1 MIMRLS
7 ESEDITRAIDLSKS
21 DTSCLT
27 GGSGIVDLSDS
38 EDGDITN
45 VFDAE
50 MYKQLGIEP
59 PKTIADG
66 DFEGVAESARVI
78 NKDGQSYLVY
88 TSLKPFTEDG
98 SGNGS
103 SGGGNGGSNTPNNTP
118 SNNDKN
124 DKKVDERKA
133 EIFNN
138 IMMMTKKIGLF
149 KKKIKFSQEEE
160 NKLKAEA
167 EKIAKTE
174 NRAEQNS
181 DDIKATKEKVEK
193 IKKKIEETQK
203 QTEEY
208 KKETKNTIKKL
219 TDDMN
224 KHKDAILDIS
234 DKSKTATV
242 VATLS
247 ALGLGSLAAYI
258 LLGQRKKLKE
268 LEKKE
273 KEREEREKLE
283 KYANGGYDRYR

>member
-7 ESEDITRAIDLSKS
+7 ESEDITRSIDLSKS

-98 SGNGS
+98 D
-103 SGGGNGGSNTPNNTP
+103 SNTDNNT
-118 SNNDKN
+118 NNGNNNN
-124 DKKVDERKA
+124 DKKVDERKS

-138 IMMMTKKIGLF
+138 IMMMANKISLF
-149 KKKIKFSQEEE
+149 KKKIKLSQEQEK
-160 NKLKAEA
+160 KLKDEV

-174 NRAEQNS
+174 NNTEKNS
-181 DDIKATKEKVEK
+181 NDIKK
-193 IKKKIEETQK
+193 INKQIEEAKKT
-203 QTEEY
+203 TEEY
-208 KKETKNTIKKL
+208 KKETKSAIKKL
-219 TDDMN
+219 TDDMD

-247 ALGLGSLAAYI
+247 ALGLGSLAAYV

-283 KYANGGYDRYR
+283 KYANGYDRYR